1 MKKMKK
7 VILATFV
14 LVGLTLASCGSDDNG
29 SSTPATVEGKWT
41 QTRTV
46 TKLSNQ
52 AETSTPYGFNVAGC
66 DKNYIEFATAG
77 SLFKEQY
84 FFKNGAQVCVEDTQ
98 ATGTWSKTNETLT
111 INSEESAYDQVYKI
125 VTLSG
130 NQLVISFD
138 TEAGQNTLVT
148 TYYFTKV

>member
-1 MKKMKK
+1 MKKIKT
-7 VILATFV
+7 VLVAFV
-14 LVGLTLASCGSDDNG
+14 LAGLTLTSCGSDDNSG
-29 SSTPATVEGKWT
+29 PATPATVVGKWT

-46 TKLSNQ
+46 TKLGTQ
-52 AETSTPYGFNVAGC
+52 AETSTPYEFNVAGC

-111 INSEESAYDQVYKI
+111 INSPESAYDEVYKI
-125 VTLSG
+125 ITLS
-130 NQLVISFD
+130 NSQLVISFD
-138 TEAGQNTLVT
+138 TQAGPNTLVT
-148 TYYFTKV
+148 TYYFTKI